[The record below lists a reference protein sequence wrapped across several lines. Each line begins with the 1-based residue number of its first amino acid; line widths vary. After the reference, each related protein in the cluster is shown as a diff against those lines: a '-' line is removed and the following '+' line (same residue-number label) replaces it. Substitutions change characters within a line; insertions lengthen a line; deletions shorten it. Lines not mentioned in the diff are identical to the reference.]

1 MARSRSGLS
10 LRRGRNKSK
19 RHSTLDAVIYQW
31 YAALLAA
38 VSAGI
43 GLGGFR
49 QEDKK
54 RSSRSPQRTTAR
66 METAKA
72 TATASST
79 APSTSTTV
87 SHSARGIANTKRA
100 SQSAAAVPAATA
112 ARQTRRAQNRNKP
125 GDALS
130 PFSKETK
137 PPTYFPFLIIGH
149 FTPFSLNNGI

>member
-38 VSAGI
+38 ISAGI
-43 GLGGFR
+43 GLGGLR

-54 RSSRSPQRTTAR
+54 RSSRSPQRTPAR

-79 APSTSTTV
+79 APRRSRSR
-87 SHSARGIANTKRA
+87 SNRGPPN
-100 SQSAAAVPAATA
+100 
-112 ARQTRRAQNRNKP
+112 RRAQNRNKP

-130 PFSKETK
+130 PFSKKTK
-137 PPTYFPFLIIGH
+137 PITYFPVLFIGH
-149 FTPFSLNNGI
+149 FTPFSPRNGI